1 MLFHKENRNASP
13 RTQRIYA
20 LFEIVYTIVD
30 FAAAVF
36 FVIGS
41 VMFLSEDWQQTGTW
55 LFIFGSLMF
64 AAKPGL
70 RLMREIKLA
79 SLGDTEDL
87 ADRFKK

>member
-13 RTQRIYA
+13 KTQRIYA

-79 SLGDTEDL
+79 
-87 ADRFKK
+87 